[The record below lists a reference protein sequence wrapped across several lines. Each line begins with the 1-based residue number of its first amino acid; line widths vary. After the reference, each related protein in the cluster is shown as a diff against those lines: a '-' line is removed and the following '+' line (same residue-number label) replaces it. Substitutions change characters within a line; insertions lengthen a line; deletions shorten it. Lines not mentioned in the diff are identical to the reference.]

1 MFKYGEH
8 HSDVIL
14 REDMNNRKDIY
25 IRVSLLPTCRP
36 SIVWLAIHYI
46 YIFFLNCTYEP
57 DATYIEVF

>member
-14 REDMNNRKDIY
+14 REDMNNKKDIY
-25 IRVSLLPTCRP
+25 IRVSLLPTSRS
-36 SIVWLAIHYI
+36 SIVWLAIH

-57 DATYIEVF
+57 DATYIEVS